1 MRCAWYI
8 GAWSLPSKLGG
19 EPPFS
24 LDTLHAFPYVTL
36 PQAPVGDWLLVS
48 VKGQFMATLIF
59 DTHAFVKQ
67 LTEAGMPEP
76 QAEVLARTHAALI
89 DERLATKE
97 DLQALEL
104 RLSNQI
110 KELDARLTNQI
121 KELDARLTNQNKELD
136 TRLNHQIREMESR
149 LKYDLTVRLGSMF
162 VVIAGLII
170 AVLKLVQ

>member
-1 MRCAWYI
+1 
-8 GAWSLPSKLGG
+8 
-19 EPPFS
+19 
-24 LDTLHAFPYVTL
+24 
-36 PQAPVGDWLLVS
+36 
-48 VKGQFMATLIF
+48 MATLIF

-67 LTEAGMPEP
+67 LTEAGMPES
-76 QAEVLARTHAALI
+76 QAEVLARTQAALI
-89 DERLATKE
+89 DERLATKD

-110 KELDARLTNQI
+110 KELEARLTNQNKELDARLSGQI

-136 TRLNHQIREMESR
+136 ARLNVHINELDARLNHQIREMESR

-170 AVLKLVQ
+170 AVLKLIQ

>member
-1 MRCAWYI
+1 
-8 GAWSLPSKLGG
+8 
-19 EPPFS
+19 
-24 LDTLHAFPYVTL
+24 
-36 PQAPVGDWLLVS
+36 
-48 VKGQFMATLIF
+48 MATLIF

-110 KELDARLTNQI
+110 KELDARLTSQNKELEARLGSQI
-121 KELDARLTNQNKELD
+121 KELDTRLTNQNKELD
-136 TRLNHQIREMESR
+136 ARLNSRVNELDARLREMESR
-149 LKYDLTVRLGSMF
+149 LKYDLTVRLGSML
-162 VVIAGLII
+162 VVVAGLVIA
-170 AVLKLVQ
+170 ALKLIQ

>member
-1 MRCAWYI
+1 
-8 GAWSLPSKLGG
+8 
-19 EPPFS
+19 
-24 LDTLHAFPYVTL
+24 
-36 PQAPVGDWLLVS
+36 
-48 VKGQFMATLIF
+48 MATLIF

-110 KELDARLTNQI
+110 KELDARLTSQN
-121 KELDARLTNQNKELD
+121 KELDARLTNQNKELEARLGSQIKELD
-136 TRLNHQIREMESR
+136 ARLNSRVNELDARLREMESR
-149 LKYDLTVRLGSMF
+149 LKYDLTVRLGSML
-162 VVIAGLII
+162 VVVAGLVI
-170 AVLKLVQ
+170 AVLKLIQ

>member
-1 MRCAWYI
+1 
-8 GAWSLPSKLGG
+8 
-19 EPPFS
+19 
-24 LDTLHAFPYVTL
+24 
-36 PQAPVGDWLLVS
+36 
-48 VKGQFMATLIF
+48 MATLIF

-110 KELDARLTNQI
+110 KELDARLTSQN

-136 TRLNHQIREMESR
+136 ARLNHQIREMESR
-149 LKYDLTVRLGSMF
+149 LKYDLTVRLGSML
-162 VVIAGLII
+162 VVVAGLVIA
-170 AVLKLVQ
+170 ALKLIQ

>member
-1 MRCAWYI
+1 
-8 GAWSLPSKLGG
+8 
-19 EPPFS
+19 
-24 LDTLHAFPYVTL
+24 
-36 PQAPVGDWLLVS
+36 
-48 VKGQFMATLIF
+48 MATLIF

-110 KELDARLTNQI
+110 KELDARLSSQN
-121 KELDARLTNQNKELD
+121 KKLDARL
-136 TRLNHQIREMESR
+136 NHQMKEMESR
-149 LKYDLTVRLGSMF
+149 LKYDLTVRLGSML
-162 VVIAGLII
+162 VVATGLII
-170 AVLKLVQ
+170 ALLKLIQ

>member
-1 MRCAWYI
+1 
-8 GAWSLPSKLGG
+8 
-19 EPPFS
+19 
-24 LDTLHAFPYVTL
+24 
-36 PQAPVGDWLLVS
+36 
-48 VKGQFMATLIF
+48 MATLIF

-76 QAEVLARTHAALI
+76 QAEVLARTQAALI

-110 KELDARLTNQI
+110 REL
-121 KELDARLTNQNKELD
+121 EARLTNQNKELD
-136 TRLNHQIREMESR
+136 SRLTNQNRELDARLNHQIREMESR

-170 AVLKLVQ
+170 AVLKLIQ